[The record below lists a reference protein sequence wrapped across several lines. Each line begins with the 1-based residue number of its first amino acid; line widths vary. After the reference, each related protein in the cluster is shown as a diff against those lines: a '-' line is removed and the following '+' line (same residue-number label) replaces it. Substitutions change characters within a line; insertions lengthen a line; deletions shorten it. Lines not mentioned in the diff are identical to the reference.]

1 MTAAW
6 RDRLIEAGALL
17 LLVFSP
23 LAFGAVEPWSEA
35 IVELVIL
42 GMAVVYVIGTLRH
55 WEFRVELA
63 PGSLPALLFLGL
75 VALQTVL
82 PGWSVDPHVT
92 REEGLKLTAVAVF
105 FLICYNTYRTRAQAQ
120 RALWTML
127 VTGRCCN
134 R

>member
-63 PGSLPALLFLGL
+63 PGSLPALLFLDWLRSRPCCPAGPPIR
-75 VALQTVL
+75 TP
-82 PGWSVDPHVT
+82 PG
-92 REEGLKLTAVAVF
+92 RRG
-105 FLICYNTYRTRAQAQ
+105 
-120 RALWTML
+120 
-127 VTGRCCN
+127 
-134 R
+134 